1 MEHSHDKSGTIMSKS
16 ETEVGSNPS
25 PSNLPWYNRLD
36 VVSVTFLVFLLAV
49 ISSIGA
55 LEGSGRD
62 LDYLA
67 NLSRFL
73 DKFLPPDVS
82 VLDRTLE
89 ALLETFQIAVMATF
103 LALGI
108 SLPLAL
114 GAAHNLAPSWM
125 VALTRMA
132 LNVIRTI
139 PSLLWALLT
148 VVIVGSNSLA
158 GVIALTFYSVGYL
171 GKFFSEAFEST
182 DMKITHALRGIGAK
196 PLQALQY
203 GLWPQ
208 VKPLIWSHSLWML
221 EYNVRSASIIGYVG
235 AGGIG
240 MHLALYADSPNSW
253 DKFCTV
259 LLCILVV
266 VTFLDMLG
274 ESIRLRIKKRTGG
287 KSAVKV

>member
-1 MEHSHDKSGTIMSKS
+1 MKNNEPIDPR
-16 ETEVGSNPS
+16 ERRLE
-25 PSNLPWYNRLD
+25 LPWYNRLD
-36 VVSVTFLVFLLAV
+36 IVSVTFLIFLLAV
-49 ISSIGA
+49 ISSVGA

-62 LDYLA
+62 LDYWG
-67 NLSRFL
+67 NINRFAA
-73 DKFLPPDVS
+73 KFFPPDFS
-82 VLDRTLE
+82 VLDDTLE
-89 ALLETFQIAVMATF
+89 ALLETFQIAIMATF
-103 LALGI
+103 FSVGI
-108 SLPLAL
+108 SLVLAL
-114 GAAHNLAPSWM
+114 GAAHNLAPRWL
-125 VALTRMA
+125 VILTRML

-171 GKFFSEAFEST
+171 GKFFSETFESA
-182 DMKITHALRGIGAK
+182 DMKIAHAMRGTGAK
-196 PLQALQY
+196 PFQAFQY

-240 MHLALYADSPNSW
+240 MHLALYADSANSW

-259 LLCILVV
+259 LLCILAV
-266 VTFLDMLG
+266 VTFLDFLG
-274 ESIRLRIKKRTGG
+274 EWIRLRIKRRTGG
-287 KSAVKV
+287 KPPLKI

>member
-1 MEHSHDKSGTIMSKS
+1 MKQPAPSSGLGESRP
-16 ETEVGSNPS
+16 E
-25 PSNLPWYNRLD
+25 LPWYNRLD
-36 VVSVTFLVFLLAV
+36 VVSITFLIFLLAV

-62 LDYLA
+62 LDYWS
-67 NLSRFL
+67 NLNRFL
-73 DKFLPPDVS
+73 GKFFPPDLS
-82 VLDRTLE
+82 VLDRTLD

-103 LALGI
+103 FAIAI

-114 GAAHNLAPSWM
+114 GAAHNLAPSW
-125 VALTRMA
+125 VVFLTRML

-182 DMKITHALRGIGAK
+182 NMKIAHALKGIGAK
-196 PLQALQY
+196 PFQAFQY

-266 VTFLDMLG
+266 VTFLDLLG
-274 ESIRLRIKKRTGG
+274 EWIRLRIKKRTGG
-287 KSAVKV
+287 KSMGRV

>member
-1 MEHSHDKSGTIMSKS
+1 MKKNEPLPDPRTRRL
-16 ETEVGSNPS
+16 E
-25 PSNLPWYNRLD
+25 LPWYNRMD
-36 VVSVTFLVFLLAV
+36 VVSVTFLIFLLAV
-49 ISSIGA
+49 ISSVGA

-62 LDYLA
+62 LDYWS
-67 NLSRFL
+67 NLNRFI
-73 DKFLPPDVS
+73 DKFFPPDFS

-103 LALGI
+103 FAVVV

-114 GAAHNLAPSWM
+114 GAAHNLAPRWLM
-125 VALTRMA
+125 ILTRML

-148 VVIVGSNSLA
+148 VVIVGSNPLA

-171 GKFFSEAFEST
+171 GKFFSETFEST
-182 DMKITHALRGIGAK
+182 DMKIAHALRGTGAK
-196 PLQALQY
+196 PFQAFQY

-259 LLCILVV
+259 LLCILAV
-266 VTFLDMLG
+266 VTFLDLLG
-274 ESIRLRIKKRTGG
+274 EWIRMRIKRRTGG
-287 KSAVKV
+287 KSPLKI